1 MNPDFVT
8 LMAATM
14 SSRAYAQSAL
24 PDAPVIE
31 DFIDRTPRAPRM
43 ESLRKQLAELIWPG
57 ELRVSSIEPPSPL
70 ASC

>member
-1 MNPDFVT
+1 MNPDIVT

-14 SSRAYAQSAL
+14 SSRAHAQSAL
-24 PDAPVIE
+24 PDAPVVE

-43 ESLRKQLAELIWPG
+43 ELLRKQLAELIWPG

-70 ASC
+70 VSC

>member
-8 LMAATM
+8 LMAASMIT
-14 SSRAYAQSAL
+14 RAHAQSAL

-57 ELRVSSIEPPSPL
+57 ELTVSSIEPPSPF